1 MKARDKRLRTMSVEG
16 GHDGNQAVRVVDGY
30 NRDQESLLIRDVA
43 SSQQNPEPHATHK
56 QTKEQ
61 KASDVSKGVEY
72 TIGNREVPAF
82 VVLLEEIQEHA
93 RDHLGRPKQA
103 SIEEKEAV

>member
-1 MKARDKRLRTMSVEG
+1 MSVEG